1 MNCNDYEKQFSEYL
15 DGLLD
20 QECGDELRFHL
31 TGCPRCQTKIGDMER
46 SILAIRGLP
55 SLPPRPDFEQVLRS
69 RLHAAR
75 TRELYAVP
83 FWASIKGSLDELTQ
97 YSRQRTVQLVFATSI
112 LVTIA
117 VIIGLSS
124 FPSGSTLAIL
134 TIPTPVEHDLASWDI
149 ISPIPFESELAPAM
163 AISMAS
169 HMAPPEI
176 IPNSPVVIL
185 TNSVTKAPHTLT
197 SNAFMTI
204 PTMDSQPSPE
214 FQTVSTIPQKMME
227 PGSLT
232 NQTINLNVSRQRDM
246 NAFMI
251 GRMPLN
257 MNRLQAMKRLVRPAS
272 QIKRIRISF

>member
-1 MNCNDYEKQFSEYL
+1 
-15 DGLLD
+15 
-20 QECGDELRFHL
+20 
-31 TGCPRCQTKIGDMER
+31 
-46 SILAIRGLP
+46 
-55 SLPPRPDFEQVLRS
+55 
-69 RLHAAR
+69 
-75 TRELYAVP
+75 
-83 FWASIKGSLDELTQ
+83 
-97 YSRQRTVQLVFATSI
+97 
-112 LVTIA
+112 
-117 VIIGLSS
+117 
-124 FPSGSTLAIL
+124 
-134 TIPTPVEHDLASWDI
+134 
-149 ISPIPFESELAPAM
+149 
-163 AISMAS
+163 
-169 HMAPPEI
+169 MAPPEI